1 MRQNWFQVILCVNKC
16 GPYLEK
22 LQQEISTRRDG
33 METQSEGE
41 AAVSP
46 ILFLKKRF
54 TDKLNEYY
62 ENKGIGIQI
71 NVEDIMFTDWLI
83 EDDKIMTTQNF
94 GLCGV
99 SDVKLK
105 IKQYLLKY
113 GIYNEN
119 EEELLKQ
126 CISPLS
132 SLA

>member
-1 MRQNWFQVILCVNKC
+1 
-16 GPYLEK
+16 
-22 LQQEISTRRDG
+22 
-33 METQSEGE
+33 METHSEEDE
-41 AAVSP
+41 AISP
-46 ILFLKKRF
+46 ISFLKKRF

-83 EDDKIMTTQNF
+83 DDDQIPSTTTF

-119 EEELLKQ
+119 EEYLLKQ

-132 SLA
+132 QQT

>member
-1 MRQNWFQVILCVNKC
+1 
-16 GPYLEK
+16 
-22 LQQEISTRRDG
+22 
-33 METQSEGE
+33 METQSEEE
-41 AAVSP
+41 AAISP

-71 NVEDIMFTDWLI
+71 DVEDIMFTDWLI
-83 EDDKIMTTQNF
+83 DDDLITSTKNF

-99 SDVKLK
+99 SDVKLR
-105 IKQYLLKY
+105 IKEYLLKY

-132 SLA
+132 LQT

>member
-1 MRQNWFQVILCVNKC
+1 MILCVNKC
-16 GPYLEK
+16 GPHLEK
-22 LQQEISTRRDG
+22 IHQEISTRRDG
-33 METQSEGE
+33 IETQSEEE
-41 AAVSP
+41 AAISP
-46 ILFLKKRF
+46 ISFLKKRF

-71 NVEDIMFTDWLI
+71 NIEDIMFTDWLI
-83 EDDKIMTTQNF
+83 EYDQITSTKNF

-99 SDVKLK
+99 LDVKLK

-119 EEELLKQ
+119 EQELLKQ

-132 SLA
+132 LQT

>member
-1 MRQNWFQVILCVNKC
+1 MILCVNKC
-16 GPYLEK
+16 GPHLEK

-33 METQSEGE
+33 METQSEE
-41 AAVSP
+41 HAASSP
-46 ILFLKKRF
+46 ISFLKKRF

-71 NVEDIMFTDWLI
+71 NVEDIMFTDWLL
-83 EDDKIMTTQNF
+83 EDDHISSIKNF

-132 SLA
+132 LQT

>member
-1 MRQNWFQVILCVNKC
+1 MILCVNKC
-16 GPYLEK
+16 GQHLEK

-33 METQSEGE
+33 METQSEVE
-41 AAVSP
+41 AAISP
-46 ILFLKKRF
+46 ISFLKKRF

-83 EDDKIMTTQNF
+83 EDDTITTTQNF

-99 SDVKLK
+99 SDVKSK

-132 SLA
+132 LQT

>member
-1 MRQNWFQVILCVNKC
+1 MILCVNKC
-16 GPYLEK
+16 GPHLEK

-33 METQSEGE
+33 METKSDEE
-41 AAVSP
+41 AIISP
-46 ILFLKKRF
+46 ISFLKKRF

-71 NVEDIMFTDWLI
+71 NVEDIMFTDWLL
-83 EDDKIMTTQNF
+83 EDDHISSTKNF

-132 SLA
+132 LQT

>member
-1 MRQNWFQVILCVNKC
+1 MILCVNKC
-16 GPYLEK
+16 GQHLEK
-22 LQQEISTRRDG
+22 LKQEISTRREG
-33 METQSEGE
+33 MESQSEEE
-41 AAVSP
+41 AAISP
-46 ILFLKKRF
+46 ISFLKKRF

-83 EDDKIMTTQNF
+83 EDDQITLTKNF

-132 SLA
+132 SQT

>member
-1 MRQNWFQVILCVNKC
+1 MILCVNKC
-16 GPYLEK
+16 GPHLEK

-33 METQSEGE
+33 IETQNEEE
-41 AAVSP
+41 AAISP
-46 ILFLKKRF
+46 ISFLKKRF
-54 TDKLNEYY
+54 ADKLNEYY

-71 NVEDIMFTDWLI
+71 NIEDIMFTDWLI
-83 EDDKIMTTQNF
+83 EYDQMTSTKSF

-105 IKQYLLKY
+105 IQQYLLKY

-119 EEELLKQ
+119 EEDLLKQ

-132 SLA
+132 LQT

>member
-1 MRQNWFQVILCVNKC
+1 MILCVNKC
-16 GPYLEK
+16 GPHLEK

-33 METQSEGE
+33 MEAQSEE
-41 AAVSP
+41 NAASSP
-46 ILFLKKRF
+46 ISFLKKRF

-62 ENKGIGIQI
+62 ENKGIGIRI
-71 NVEDIMFTDWLI
+71 NIEDIMFTDWLI
-83 EDDKIMTTQNF
+83 KDDQITSTQKF

-113 GIYNEN
+113 GIYNKN

-132 SLA
+132 VQT